1 MLSGFH
7 DVRKNSLFVIISPQ
21 KTRIQTSSSSFSL
34 SGEDGGISEMGLHQD
49 HHRHYSGRHSRL
61 LRHAPSRN
69 QLQGSAIFSCFFFSC
84 FLGIQTRL
92 YVMVL
97 FFFFYFLGFS
107 RAQEKMNERLKEFES
122 KMKKTEKLEEFENS
136 S

>member
-7 DVRKNSLFVIISPQ
+7 DVRKNYLFVIISPQ
-21 KTRIQTSSSSFSL
+21 KTRIQRSSSLFSL

-69 QLQGSAIFSCFFFSC
+69 QLQGSAIFSCFFFFFMLSRHPNTALC
-84 FLGIQTRL
+84 DGFIFFL
-92 YVMVL
+92 L
-97 FFFFYFLGFS
+97 FSGSL
-107 RAQEKMNERLKEFES
+107 RAR
-122 KMKKTEKLEEFENS
+122 
-136 S
+136 